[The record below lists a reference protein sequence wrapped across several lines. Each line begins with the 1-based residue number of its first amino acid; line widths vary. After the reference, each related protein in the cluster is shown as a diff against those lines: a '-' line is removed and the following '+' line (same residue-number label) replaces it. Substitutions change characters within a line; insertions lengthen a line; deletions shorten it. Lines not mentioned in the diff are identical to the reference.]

1 MDLYTSVLLN
11 MRSKGRGKRGTL
23 VLESRDPTFIE
34 NNRRGIDIDDE
45 AEVRSVIQ
53 QISNGIFAHLPPLRS
68 LKVLFSSPRHQK
80 LLQRTYST
88 LRITNM
94 SIDEVAARVLSI
106 IVLSR
111 QCRCRHL
118 HLRRCSFTD
127 SGRKILFSALSMMAE
142 PHTLLRTPP
151 SAEPTYMQQKIPFT
165 SPNAADTDDL
175 APMGLYSLEL
185 SQMGLTDKRC
195 AWFSIVLEL
204 QPYLQSLNLC
214 DNLIGIAGI
223 RRIVAALARGCHAL
237 KSLNLSGNI
246 LRSPGV
252 HLLTQY
258 LITAGKSLETLDI
271 SSNEISLAGARDIAH
286 ALSTDIGL
294 SLKSLNL
301 DMNQLE
307 SNGCGLI
314 GQTLAHNTILELLVL
329 SRNNIFDNGCQ
340 LLFESLSGNTALQTL
355 DIGGN
360 FITHIGAR
368 SIQAYLEERQNDMV
382 IDGKKHRLQN
392 GLRLLN
398 ISNNSIGDEGIA
410 ALCQGIQVNSHLVGL
425 VANMIDITD
434 IGAHRIRQLLETCA
448 CRPATLLTLSLRH
461 NHRIS
466 RVGFE
471 NIAKGSSMNRQILR
485 IVADMQFESWSAVWA
500 KVETT
505 LIRNTIL
512 AIERYKAPLLMVAR
526 GRIILRDNRL
536 SVNSNRKDRAMLPYE
551 LRCLILVALDRYQVL
566 KPDQRQRALRI
577 ASTPARRYYT
587 RAKLLAEILGSD
599 YPFVIEMMKTIH
611 A

>member
-1 MDLYTSVLLN
+1 MDLYMSVLLN
-11 MRSKGRGKRGTL
+11 MRSKGRGKRGSL
-23 VLESRDPTFIE
+23 VLESKDPTFIE
-34 NNRRGIDIDDE
+34 NNRRRIDIDDE

-53 QISNGIFAHLPPLRS
+53 QISSGNFAHLPPLRS
-68 LKVLFSSPRHQK
+68 LKVLFSSPQHQK
-80 LLQRTYST
+80 LLQRTYNT
-88 LRITNM
+88 LRIANL

-118 HLRRCSFTD
+118 QLRRCSFTD

-142 PHTLLRTPP
+142 PLTLPRTSS
-151 SAEPTYMQQKIPFT
+151 SAEPACTRQKISCMP
-165 SPNAADTDDL
+165 SNAADTDDL

-195 AWFSIVLEL
+195 AWFSNVLEQ
-204 QPYLQSLNLC
+204 QPYLQSLNLR

-223 RRIVAALARGCHAL
+223 RRIVAALARGCHVL

-258 LITAGKSLETLDI
+258 LITAGQTLESLDI
-271 SSNEISLAGARDIAH
+271 SSNEISLNGAQDIAH
-286 ALSTDIGL
+286 ALSTEIGL

-307 SNGCGLI
+307 ADGCELLGR
-314 GQTLAHNTILELLVL
+314 TLAHNTILELLVL

-340 LLFESLSGNTALQTL
+340 LLFEGLSGNTALQTL

-368 SIQAYLEERQNDMV
+368 SIQIYLEERQRNLIIKDKNC
-382 IDGKKHRLQN
+382 GLQS
-392 GLRLLN
+392 GLRTLN
-398 ISNNSIGDEGIA
+398 ISNNSIGDEGITS
-410 ALCQGIQVNSHLVGL
+410 LCQGLQTNCHMVGL
-425 VANMIDITD
+425 IANKIDITD

-448 CRPATLLTLSLRH
+448 CSPATLLTLSLRH

-471 NIAKGSSMNRQILR
+471 EIAKGSSMNRQILR

-500 KVETT
+500 KVETS
-505 LIRNTIL
+505 LILNTIL

-526 GRIILRDNRL
+526 GRIILRDATL
-536 SVNSNRKDRAMLPYE
+536 PANSSSKERISLPYE
-551 LRCLILVALDRYQVL
+551 LRWLILAALDRHQVL

-577 ASTPARRYYT
+577 ACTPARHYYT
-587 RAKLLAEILGSD
+587 RSKLLAEILGSD